1 MTYIYISHYIPLAIT
16 QQNVKIQ
23 RILSLTI
30 LCLELSRSLMGSA
43 MKRKNRTLLS
53 LLWVKDL
60 KLSHLVHWQMI
71 AFKWLALNA
80 TSMRWIAN
88 RNCVNNSFSE
98 LCREQQMNF
107 KNVLSPLSWHSYSS
121 AAKETS
127 STNYAGYGN
136 TYCPD
141 ALRIGQSMILC
152 NNTLIQGGKGCVTW
166 N

>member
-1 MTYIYISHYIPLAIT
+1 MTYIHFTLYSFGYHSTECQNSTHFISDDPL
-16 QQNVKIQ
+16 
-23 RILSLTI
+23 
-30 LCLELSRSLMGSA
+30 LELSRSLMGSA

-107 KNVLSPLSWHSYSS
+107 KNVLSPLSWRSYSS